1 MSTTVVPTW
10 LSTTV
15 AFAQGSDGDTVR
27 MMFGFLTRGYGVRV
41 TYTSPTA
48 YAAGAYV
55 DMYADSVVQD
65 ETEPYDMYVVG
76 RRILEVCDPVT
87 GDDAGEVVK
96 VPLHASIITIY

>member
-10 LSTTV
+10 FSTTV

-27 MMFGFLTRGYGVRV
+27 MLFGFLTRGYGVRV

-76 RRILEVCDPVT
+76 RRMTEDGEDT
-87 GDDAGEVVK
+87 GDVVR

>member
-1 MSTTVVPTW
+1 MSTPNVVPTW

-55 DMYADSVVQD
+55 DMYADAVVQD
-65 ETEPYDMYVVG
+65 EVEPYDMYVVG
-76 RRILEVCDPVT
+76 RRMTED
-87 GDDAGEVVK
+87 GDDTGEVVK
-96 VPLHASIITIY
+96 VPLHASIITVY

>member
-1 MSTTVVPTW
+1 MPTPNVVPTW

-55 DMYADSVVQD
+55 DMFADSVVQD
-65 ETEPYDMYVVG
+65 EAEPYDMYVVG
-76 RRILEVCDPVT
+76 RRMTEDGEDT
-87 GDDAGEVVK
+87 GDVVR